1 MHAWLQSIGMI
12 VECSV
17 VRVVV
22 FVVIRVVAVV
32 TVDTTGCVVFSDVCG
47 RGVVVG
53 VGVWCV
59 VLVTVENVVTG
70 VVGAEVVSREAVVS
84 ALALVVVDAEEVEAG
99 VV

>member
-1 MHAWLQSIGMI
+1 MGMI
-12 VECSV
+12 DECSV

-32 TVDTTGCVVFSDVCG
+32 VDASGCVVFSDVCG

-84 ALALVVVDAEEVEAG
+84 ALALVVVDTEEVEAG

>member
-12 VECSV
+12 VEGSV

-22 FVVIRVVAVV
+22 FAVV
-32 TVDTTGCVVFSDVCG
+32 VDTTGCVVFSDVCG

-53 VGVWCV
+53 VNISCV
-59 VLVTVENVVTG
+59 VLVTVESVTG

-84 ALALVVVDAEEVEAG
+84 ALALVVVDAEELEAG

>member
-32 TVDTTGCVVFSDVCG
+32 VDTAGCVVFSDVCG

-59 VLVTVENVVTG
+59 VLVTVESVTG

>member
-12 VECSV
+12 VEGSV

-32 TVDTTGCVVFSDVCG
+32 NVDTTGCVVFSDVCG

-59 VLVTVENVVTG
+59 VLVTVESVTG
-70 VVGAEVVSREAVVS
+70 VVEAEVVSREAVVS
-84 ALALVVVDAEEVEAG
+84 AIF
-99 VV
+99 

>member
-32 TVDTTGCVVFSDVCG
+32 VDTSGCVVFSDVCG

-70 VVGAEVVSREAVVS
+70 VVEAEVVSVVS

>member
-12 VECSV
+12 VEGSV

-32 TVDTTGCVVFSDVCG
+32 NVDTTGCVVFSDVCG

-53 VGVWCV
+53 VGVSCV
-59 VLVTVENVVTG
+59 VLVIVESVTG
-70 VVGAEVVSREAVVS
+70 VVEAEVVSREAVVS
-84 ALALVVVDAEEVEAG
+84 AIF
-99 VV
+99 

>member
-12 VECSV
+12 VEGSV

-32 TVDTTGCVVFSDVCG
+32 VDTTGDVVFSDVCR

-59 VLVTVENVVTG
+59 VLVTVESVTG

-84 ALALVVVDAEEVEAG
+84 ALALVVVDAEELEAG

>member
-12 VECSV
+12 VEGSV

-22 FVVIRVVAVV
+22 FAVV
-32 TVDTTGCVVFSDVCG
+32 VDTTGCVVFSDVCR

-59 VLVTVENVVTG
+59 VLVTVESVTG

-84 ALALVVVDAEEVEAG
+84 EFGGLATQDMGKLPT
-99 VV
+99 

>member
-12 VECSV
+12 VEGSV

-32 TVDTTGCVVFSDVCG
+32 VDTTGCVVFSDVCG

-70 VVGAEVVSREAVVS
+70 VVEAEVVSREAVVA
-84 ALALVVVDAEEVEAG
+84 ALALDVLDVEEVEA
-99 VV
+99 VVV

>member
-1 MHAWLQSIGMI
+1 MI

-32 TVDTTGCVVFSDVCG
+32 VDTTGCVVFSDVCR

-59 VLVTVENVVTG
+59 VLVTVESVTG
-70 VVGAEVVSREAVVS
+70 VVGAEVVSREAVVA
-84 ALALVVVDAEEVEAG
+84 ALALDVLDVEEVEAG

>member
-1 MHAWLQSIGMI
+1 MHAWLQSIGMT

-32 TVDTTGCVVFSDVCG
+32 VDTSGCVVFSDVCG

-70 VVGAEVVSREAVVS
+70 VVEAEVVSREAVVS
-84 ALALVVVDAEEVEAG
+84 ALALVVVDVEEVEAG

>member
-32 TVDTTGCVVFSDVCG
+32 VDTSGYVVFSDVCG

-53 VGVWCV
+53 VGVSCV

-70 VVGAEVVSREAVVS
+70 VVEAEVVSREAVVS

>member
-32 TVDTTGCVVFSDVCG
+32 VDTSGCVVFSDVCG

-70 VVGAEVVSREAVVS
+70 VVEAEVVSREAVVS

>member
-32 TVDTTGCVVFSDVCG
+32 VDTSGCVVFSDVCG

>member
-12 VECSV
+12 VDCSV

-32 TVDTTGCVVFSDVCG
+32 VDNSGCVVLSDVCG

-53 VGVWCV
+53 VGVSCV
-59 VLVTVENVVTG
+59 VLVTVENVVT
-70 VVGAEVVSREAVVS
+70 VVVEAEVVSREAVVS
-84 ALALVVVDAEEVEAG
+84 ALALVVVDTEEVEAG

>member
-12 VECSV
+12 VDCSV

-32 TVDTTGCVVFSDVCG
+32 VDTSGCVVFSDVCG

-53 VGVWCV
+53 VGVSCV
-59 VLVTVENVVTG
+59 VLAGVDSVT
-70 VVGAEVVSREAVVS
+70 AEVVSREAVVS
-84 ALALVVVDAEEVEAG
+84 ALALVVVDAKEGEAL
-99 VV
+99 

>member
-32 TVDTTGCVVFSDVCG
+32 VDTTGCVVFSDVCR

>member
-32 TVDTTGCVVFSDVCG
+32 VDTSGCVVFSDVCG
-47 RGVVVG
+47 RGVVV
-53 VGVWCV
+53 V
-59 VLVTVENVVTG
+59 VL
-70 VVGAEVVSREAVVS
+70 
-84 ALALVVVDAEEVEAG
+84 LVFRV
-99 VV
+99 

>member
-32 TVDTTGCVVFSDVCG
+32 NVDTTGCVVFSDVCG

-70 VVGAEVVSREAVVS
+70 VVGAEVVSREAVVA

>member
-32 TVDTTGCVVFSDVCG
+32 VDTTGCVVFSDVCG

>member
-32 TVDTTGCVVFSDVCG
+32 VDTSGCVVFSDVCG

-70 VVGAEVVSREAVVS
+70 VIEAEVVSREAVVA
-84 ALALVVVDAEEVEAG
+84 ALALDVLDVEEVEA
-99 VV
+99 VVV

>member
-12 VECSV
+12 VEGSV

-22 FVVIRVVAVV
+22 FAVV
-32 TVDTTGCVVFSDVCG
+32 VDTTGCVVFSDVCG

-59 VLVTVENVVTG
+59 VLVTVESVTG
-70 VVGAEVVSREAVVS
+70 VVEAEVVSREAVVS
-84 ALALVVVDAEEVEAG
+84 ALALALVVVNAEELEAG

>member
-12 VECSV
+12 VEGSV

-22 FVVIRVVAVV
+22 FAVV
-32 TVDTTGCVVFSDVCG
+32 VDTTGCVVFSDVCR

-59 VLVTVENVVTG
+59 VLVTVESVTG
-70 VVGAEVVSREAVVS
+70 VVGAEVVSREAVVA
-84 ALALVVVDAEEVEAG
+84 ALALDVLDVEEVEA
-99 VV
+99 VVV

>member
-32 TVDTTGCVVFSDVCG
+32 VDTSGCVVFSDVCG

-59 VLVTVENVVTG
+59 VLVTVESVTG
-70 VVGAEVVSREAVVS
+70 VVGAEVVSREAVVA
-84 ALALVVVDAEEVEAG
+84 ALALDVLDVEEVEA
-99 VV
+99 VVV

>member
-12 VECSV
+12 VDCSV

-32 TVDTTGCVVFSDVCG
+32 VDTSGCVVFSDVCG

-70 VVGAEVVSREAVVS
+70 VVEAEVVSREAVVS
-84 ALALVVVDAEEVEAG
+84 ALALVVVDAEEGETL
-99 VV
+99 

>member
-22 FVVIRVVAVV
+22 FVVIKVVAVV
-32 TVDTTGCVVFSDVCG
+32 VDTSGCVVFSDVCG

-59 VLVTVENVVTG
+59 VLAGVESVTG
-70 VVGAEVVSREAVVS
+70 VVEAEVVLREAVVS